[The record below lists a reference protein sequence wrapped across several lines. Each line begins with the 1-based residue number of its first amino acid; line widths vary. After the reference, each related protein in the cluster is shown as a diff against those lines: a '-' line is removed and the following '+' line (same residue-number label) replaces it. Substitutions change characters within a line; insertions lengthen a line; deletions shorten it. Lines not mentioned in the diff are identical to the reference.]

1 MRYLGID
8 LGEKRT
14 GIALGDTQTRL
25 VSPVEVIEISMTLAG
40 GGPLIEAIVRSF
52 ERLIGSSSK
61 GELVVGLP
69 LNMDGSE
76 GKQSRVIRSFGARVK
91 ARIGREVHFQDER
104 LTTADADWSMS
115 RSDLTRQQKK
125 ERRDALAAA
134 AILRDFLAA
143 LPQLGAPSSETP
155 GPDGPASSDEAAL

>member
-14 GIALGDTQTRL
+14 GLALGDTQTRL

-76 GKQSRVIRSFGARVK
+76 SKQSRVIRSFGARVK

-134 AILRDFLAA
+134 AILRDFLSA
-143 LPQLGAPSSETP
+143 LPQPGASPPQMPPPHDSPSS
-155 GPDGPASSDEAAL
+155 PDAST